1 MCKDNAIVLKNQ
13 IVIKYVFLARL
24 KKEAKESTFGKELRY
39 QIVTHS
45 K

>member
-1 MCKDNAIVLKNQ
+1 MF
-13 IVIKYVFLARL
+13 FLARL